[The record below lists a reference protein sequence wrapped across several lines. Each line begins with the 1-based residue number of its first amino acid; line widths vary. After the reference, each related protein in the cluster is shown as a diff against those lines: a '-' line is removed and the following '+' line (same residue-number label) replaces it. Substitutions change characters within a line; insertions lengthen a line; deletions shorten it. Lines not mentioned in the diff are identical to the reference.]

1 MKFFALIAGSFFAS
15 IVSVFFNNLT
25 GGKLDFALPVILLSF
40 IYFKGYFLFIWLA
53 MLSLWLSPYLGKES
67 LWIYIFFLGL
77 YIMIKFINKMPY
89 LYTVRLLL
97 SIVAVALVYDLFVL
111 DWLRYLSNEFSI
123 NNILRFI
130 IIVVLQSMFTY
141 FVLWLIKITKNYFL
155 SPQKARLK

>member
-1 MKFFALIAGSFFAS
+1 MKFLALIAGSLFAS
-15 IVSVFFNNLT
+15 IVVVFFNNFT
-25 GGKLDFALPVILLSF
+25 GGVLDFVLPLILASF
-40 IYFKGYFLFIWLA
+40 IYLKGYLLFVWLA
-53 MLSLWLSPYLGKES
+53 MLSLWLFPYLGKGS

-77 YIMIKFINKMPY
+77 YIIIKFINKMPY

-111 DWLRYLSNEFSI
+111 DWLRYLNNEFSI
-123 NNILRFI
+123 NNILQLI
-130 IIVVLQSMFTY
+130 ITVVLQSLFTY